1 VSGQPESG
9 PNSLKVDGPFLRA
22 AYVEGGMSTSSIAAD
37 VGCSRAT
44 VEKYL
49 AACGIKARGHQ
60 AGVDNLLYEVA
71 IHFEGV
77 RARFRLPTHS

>member
-1 VSGQPESG
+1 MVRGEE
-9 PNSLKVDGPFLRA
+9 RA

-49 AACGIKARGHQ
+49 AACGIKARCHQ